1 MTQTAELYAQYRPLL
16 FAIAY
21 RMLGTVT
28 EAEDVVQDAFV
39 RYQRAIGAGTD
50 VENPKAYLTT
60 TATRLS
66 LDVLSSARRQR
77 ESYVGEWLPEPLL
90 DDSGPAADVEL
101 RESISMAF
109 LVMLESLNPVER
121 AVFLLR
127 DVFGYD
133 FADVAEFVDRSAD
146 NCRQILVRARAKV
159 AERRPRYEASVQRR
173 DELAERFLTA
183 SRSGDLAALK
193 ELLAADVEFHGDGGG
208 KAPAVGHTLVGRD
221 AVLRLLVSLI
231 GQAAQ
236 LGIRPEQVTVN
247 GQPGVLYRA
256 ADGAV
261 VSVFALQVSGDE
273 IAGFHSVVNPD
284 KLRHLGPV
292 ADAKALLRQLRRSAD
307 LLTLRDNSGQIG

>member
-1 MTQTAELYAQYRPLL
+1 VTQTAELYAQYRPLL

-21 RMLGTVT
+21 RMLGTVS

-39 RYQRAIGAGTD
+39 RYQHAEQAGTAID
-50 VENPKAYLTT
+50 NPKAYLTT

-77 ESYVGEWLPEPLL
+77 ETYVGEWLPEPLL
-90 DDSGPAADVEL
+90 DDAGPADRAEL
-101 RESISMAF
+101 RESVSMAF

-133 FADVAEFVDRSAD
+133 FAEVAEFVDRSAD

-159 AERRPRYEASVQRR
+159 AERRPRYEPSPQQRTA
-173 DELAERFLTA
+173 LAERFLAA
-183 SRSGDLAALK
+183 SRGGDLAALK
-193 ELLAADVEFHGDGGG
+193 DLLAADVEFHGDGGG
-208 KAPAVGHTLVGRD
+208 KAPAVGRALVGRD
-221 AVLRLLVSLI
+221 PVLRLLVSLI

-236 LGIRPEQVTVN
+236 LGIVPEPVTVN
-247 GQPGVLYRA
+247 GQPGVLYRT
-256 ADGAV
+256 ADGTV
-261 VSVFALQVSGDE
+261 VSVFAMQVTDGA
-273 IAGFHSVVNPD
+273 IAAFHSVVNPD

-292 ADAKALLRQLRRSAD
+292 ADARALLRQLRRSSV
-307 LLTLRDNSGQIG
+307 TGHTRG

>member
-1 MTQTAELYAQYRPLL
+1 MTQATAELYTHYRPLL

-39 RYQRAIGAGTD
+39 RLTRAEQAGTA

-60 TATRLS
+60 TAARLS
-66 LDVLSSARRQR
+66 LDLLSSARRQR

-90 DDSGPAADVEL
+90 ENIGPAEDIEM

-127 DVFGYD
+127 DVFGYE
-133 FADVAEFVDRSAD
+133 FGEVAQFVDRSEDA
-146 NCRQILVRARAKV
+146 CRQILVRARAKV
-159 AERRPRYEASVQRR
+159 AERRPRYEPSLRRR
-173 DELAERFLTA
+173 DELAERFLAA

-208 KAPAVGHTLVGRD
+208 KAPAVGRTLVGRD

-236 LGIRPEQVTVN
+236 LGIRPEPVTAN
-247 GQPGVLYRA
+247 GQPGVLYRT

-261 VSVFALQVSGDE
+261 VSVFALQVTDGE

-292 ADAKALLRQLRRSAD
+292 ADARALLRQLRRGAD
-307 LLTLRDNSGQIG
+307 G